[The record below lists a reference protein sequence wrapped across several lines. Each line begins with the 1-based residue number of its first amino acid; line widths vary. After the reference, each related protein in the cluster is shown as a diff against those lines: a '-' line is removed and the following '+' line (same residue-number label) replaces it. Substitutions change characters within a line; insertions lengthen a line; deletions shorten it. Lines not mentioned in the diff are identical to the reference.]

1 MERSVGGEGEQDG
14 EWASRWRTEVNRETE
29 TKKEHMN
36 SHGHE
41 SILTDG
47 TQLTSMSPKLH
58 SVRVSMTAI
67 PAIPDGHEPAE
78 AKRAWYLLNMLTREK
93 TLIHCTGLTELLST
107 ACHSEMGKKSK
118 QDLTDNKS
126 PVALLTRL
134 HCVNTIFPSVSL
146 YWQKQG
152 FLMSLVAIALC
163 GVGNHGNIW
172 VVRWGHAGSW
182 WLRCW
187 FVNKH
192 IPQRVDV

>member
-107 ACHSEMGKKSK
+107 ACHSEMGKKK
-118 QDLTDNKS
+118 Q
-126 PVALLTRL
+126 TRL
-134 HCVNTIFPSVSL
+134 NRQQITRCTFDPPSLCKYYFPISFTVLTKTGVSHVFSCHSIV
-146 YWQKQG
+146 W
-152 FLMSLVAIALC
+152 
-163 GVGNHGNIW
+163 
-172 VVRWGHAGSW
+172 
-182 WLRCW
+182 CW
-187 FVNKH
+187 
-192 IPQRVDV
+192 